1 MKRFRC
7 LTVLALAAFVSFP
20 VVAQDLRAERE
31 RNKNMLK
38 VVSSDIEKYFYDP
51 QLKGLDWKGL
61 TAAAEAKIN
70 NAKSPG
76 EMLTAIFS
84 LCDKLQDSHTQFSPP
99 AHVNRLL
106 FGFEAKAFGDDI
118 RIYQIKAK
126 SAAAQAGLQIGD
138 RILEINGF
146 GAERSSFDLMMLYYR
161 RLRPVPAL
169 KITYQHGSA
178 DPQTIVLQAKVKKE
192 MMVVDL
198 KNDDNLWRWLYEDEQ
213 PRVDY
218 YLTLDDGIA
227 YIQVSDFGTEE
238 VGVVH
243 KLEQPKAVVVDLR
256 GNPGGYQS
264 TVLELAGHFEREQ
277 TSMGETVTRKKT
289 EPLKIKP
296 QKPNLTVPMVILV
309 DSRSASA
316 AEMFAR
322 HFQRT
327 GHAVIVGDRS
337 SGRVNASLFYPEHL
351 GTERLTLF
359 GVQIAVARVVFPGG
373 EELEH
378 HGVSPDVPCLP
389 TNDDLL
395 ARRDP
400 CLNRAFLI
408 AHQKAGLPA
417 ELPSAL
423 TKKIN
428 SFAAGVAAE
437 RQKRLDSTP
446 D

>member
-7 LTVLALAAFVSFP
+7 LTVLVLAAFVSLP
-20 VVAQDLRAERE
+20 VVAQDLGMERTRA
-31 RNKNMLK
+31 KNMLK
-38 VVSSDIEKYFYDP
+38 VVSSDIEKNFYDP

-61 TAAAEAKIN
+61 TAAAEARIN
-70 NAKSPG
+70 NAKTPG

-84 LCDKLQDSHTQFSPP
+84 LVDKLQDSHTQFLPP
-99 AHVNRLL
+99 AHTNRPL

-118 RIYQIKAK
+118 RIYQIKAR

-138 RILEINGF
+138 RVLSINGF
-146 GAERSSFDLMMLYYR
+146 GAERGSFDLMMLYYR
-161 RLRPVPAL
+161 RLRPVPAM
-169 KITYQHGSA
+169 KITYQRGSA

-192 MMVVDL
+192 VRVVDL
-198 KNDDNLWRWLYEDEQ
+198 KDDMNLWRWLYEDEQ

-218 YLTLDDGIA
+218 FLTLDDGIA
-227 YIQVSDFGTEE
+227 YIQVSDFMTEE

-243 KLEQPKAVVVDLR
+243 KLETPKAVVVDLR
-256 GNPGGYQS
+256 GNGGGLQS
-264 TVLELAGHFEREQ
+264 ALLELAGHFEPAQ
-277 TSMGETVTRKKT
+277 TSMGETVSRKKT

-296 QKPNLTVPMVILV
+296 QKPNITVPMVIVV

-337 SGRVNASLFYPEHL
+337 SGRVNSSLFYSEEL

-359 GVQIAVARVVFPGG
+359 GVQISVARVVLPGG

-378 HGVSPDVPCLP
+378 HGVTPDVPCLP
-389 TNDDLL
+389 TGDDLL
-395 ARRDP
+395 AHRDP
-400 CLNRAFLI
+400 CLARAFMV
-408 AHQKAGLPA
+408 AREKAGLPA
-417 ELPSAL
+417 ELPGTFAQ
-423 TKKIN
+423 KIN
-428 SFAAGVAAE
+428 SFAAGAAAD

>member
-7 LTVLALAAFVSFP
+7 LTVLMIAAFVSLP
-20 VVAQDLRAERE
+20 VVAQDLGIERDRA
-31 RNKNMLK
+31 KNMLK
-38 VVSSDIEKYFYDP
+38 VVSKDIEKNFYDP
-51 QLKGLDWKGL
+51 QLKGLDWKAL
-61 TAAAEAKIN
+61 TAAAETKIN
-70 NAKSPG
+70 NAKTPG
-76 EMLTAIFS
+76 EMLTAVFS
-84 LCDKLQDSHTQFSPP
+84 LVDKLQDSHTQFLPP
-99 AHVNRLL
+99 AHTSRPLY
-106 FGFEAKAFGDDI
+106 GFEAKAFGDDI

-138 RILEINGF
+138 RIVNINGF

-178 DPQTIVLQAKVKKE
+178 DPQAIVLQAKVKKE
-192 MMVVDL
+192 VMVVDL
-198 KNDDNLWRWLYEDEQ
+198 KDDLNLWRWLYEDEQ

-227 YIQVSDFGTEE
+227 YIQVSDFVTEE

-243 KLEQPKAVVVDLR
+243 KLEAPKAVVVDLR
-256 GNPGGYQS
+256 GNSGGLQS
-264 TVLELAGHFEREQ
+264 AVLELAGHFEPAQ

-337 SGRVNASLFYPEHL
+337 SGRVNSSLFYSEQL

-359 GVQIAVARVVFPGG
+359 GVQVSVGHIVFPGG

-400 CLNRAFLI
+400 CLNRAFMT
-408 AHQKAGLPA
+408 AREKAGLPA
-417 ELPSAL
+417 ELPGAL
-423 TKKIN
+423 TQRIN
-428 SFAAGVAAE
+428 SFAAGVAAD

>member
-7 LTVLALAAFVSFP
+7 LTVLLLAALVSLP
-20 VVAQDLRAERE
+20 VLAQDLGTERTRA
-31 RNKNMLK
+31 KNMLK

-51 QLKGLDWKGL
+51 QLKGLDWKSL

-70 NAKSPG
+70 NAKTPG

-84 LCDKLQDSHTQFSPP
+84 LVDKLQDSHTKFSPP
-99 AHVNRLL
+99 AHTNRPL

-126 SAAAQAGLQIGD
+126 SAAAEAGLQIGD
-138 RILEINGF
+138 RILNVNGF
-146 GAERSSFDLMMLYYR
+146 DAERNSFDLMMLYYR
-161 RLRPVPAL
+161 RLRPVPAM

-178 DPQTIVLQAKVKKE
+178 DPQTMVLQAKVKKDV
-192 MMVVDL
+192 MLVDL
-198 KNDDNLWRWLYEDEQ
+198 KTNDNIWRWLYEDEQ

-218 YLTLDDGIA
+218 FLALDDGIA
-227 YIQVSDFGTEE
+227 YMQVSDFATEE
-238 VGVVH
+238 VGVIH
-243 KLEQPKAVVVDLR
+243 KLEAPKAVVVDLR

-264 TVLELAGHFEREQ
+264 TLLELAGHFEPAQ
-277 TSMGETVTRKKT
+277 TSMGDMVMRKKA

-327 GHAVIVGDRS
+327 GHAVVVGDRS
-337 SGRVNASLFYPEHL
+337 SGRVNSSLFYSERL

-359 GVQIAVARVVFPGG
+359 GVQVSVGHVVFPGG

-378 HGVSPDVPCLP
+378 HGVSPDVPCVP

-395 ARRDP
+395 TRRDP
-400 CLNRAFLI
+400 CLNRAFMI
-408 AHQKAGLPA
+408 AREKAGLPA
-417 ELPSAL
+417 TLPGTL
-423 TKKIN
+423 TQKID
-428 SFAAGVAAE
+428 SFVAGVAAE